1 MASRDRLYRGI
12 LLPALALCLG
22 MHAPAARAL
31 TLNVGIYDQKP
42 DVYIA
47 RDGRPAGILGE
58 LLNEIARQEGWT
70 IQTQA
75 CAWEQCM
82 RLLAD
87 GKIDL
92 LPDVYY
98 TLERAQTFGLHH
110 VPALHSWSQV
120 YARPDHA
127 IRSIADLENL
137 SVAVLAGST
146 QQDYLKGTL
155 LGLRIKASTDPVQ
168 TLEAG
173 FQRVQAGRDDA
184 VAADFYT
191 GEILAQEY
199 RLVATPLIFQ
209 PTQAFYATPKGRHP
223 EVLAAIDRHLSAW
236 QATPGSFYYRTL
248 DGWRLP
254 RTQSLLNRHGAWII
268 AGLSGLL
275 ALALIA
281 ALLLRVQLGRQRRL
295 LRRTERRLGAIL
307 DAIDASVSIK
317 GLDFRYTFANRKHE
331 EFLGV
336 GEGGLIGLRDEDV
349 LDDADSLAGIHRNDQ
364 AVVDSRARSVSQV
377 IVRPRHRE
385 PRTFLTIKA
394 PMRGP
399 DGALEAI
406 CTVATDI
413 TERLRAEETAH
424 HLAVYDALTGLP
436 NRRTALAHLAQMLES
451 AARQG
456 RPMGALLLIDLDGF
470 KRIND
475 MYGHGTGDQVLCG
488 IADRLRASVRDR
500 DLVSR
505 VSADEFIVLL
515 DGLGGNV
522 SDAARNAMHVA
533 EKMRL
538 AVCNSAFSV
547 QDKPAYVTASIGL
560 TLIQADGQTTDTV
573 MREADMA
580 THRAKQH
587 GGNQVTFYEQGLQS
601 EVEQRL
607 WLEHDLLQAIGTPHL
622 TLHVQPQFGRD
633 GRVTGGE
640 LLARWTHPAR
650 GAVSPALFIPVAEE
664 TGLISLLGAWS
675 LQFACD
681 ALLALQEE
689 GETYPLSLNVSP
701 RRLMEPQFTESV
713 RDTLASKG
721 VPGNRLIFEITEGVL
736 IQDIQAVARRMQA
749 LSLLGIRFSIDD
761 FGTGYSNLAY
771 LKRLP
776 LYELKIDKSLVQDIP
791 NDSDGIAIVQL
802 ILAMADQLN
811 LRVVAEGV
819 DTEAQS
825 RFLFE
830 HDCHALQGYLLARPM
845 PFEAWLDVVRTRRR
859 SGAGDPA

>member
-1 MASRDRLYRGI
+1 MASRDRTHRGI

-22 MHAPAARAL
+22 MLAPAARAL
-31 TLNVGIYDQKP
+31 TLDVGIYDQKP

-58 LLNEIARQEGWT
+58 LLNEIARREGWT
-70 IQTQA
+70 IRTQA

-98 TLERAQTFGLHH
+98 TLERAQAFSLHH

-120 YARPDHA
+120 YARPDHVL
-127 IRSIADLENL
+127 RSIEDLRGH
-137 SVAVLAGST
+137 SIAVLAGST
-146 QQDYLKGTL
+146 QQDYLKTTFS
-155 LGLRIKASTDPVQ
+155 GLRIDARADAVQ
-168 TLEAG
+168 NLEVG
-173 FQRVQAGRDDA
+173 FQRVQSHMDDA
-184 VAADFYT
+184 VVADFYV
-191 GEILAQEY
+191 GELLAQEY
-199 RLVATPLIFQ
+199 RLVATPIIFQ
-209 PTQAFYATPKGRHP
+209 PTQAYFASPKGRHP

-248 DGWRLP
+248 DSWRLP
-254 RTQSLLNRHGAWII
+254 RSQTLLDRHGLWIV

-275 ALALIA
+275 TLALIA
-281 ALLLRVQLGRQRRL
+281 TLLLRIQLGRQRRR
-295 LRRTERRLGAIL
+295 LRRTERRLGAIM
-307 DAIDASVSIK
+307 DAIDASVGIK
-317 GLDFRYTFANRKHE
+317 DLDFRYTFANRKQE
-331 EFLGV
+331 EFLGL
-336 GEGGLIGLRDEDV
+336 GEGKLIGLRDDEA
-349 LDDADSLAGIHRNDQ
+349 LTDADSLDSIHRSDQ
-364 AVVDSRARSVSQV
+364 AVVDSRERSVSQMT
-377 IVRPRHRE
+377 IRPPHGE

-424 HLAVYDALTGLP
+424 HLAVYDTLTGLP
-436 NRRTALAHLAQMLES
+436 NRRTALGHLTQMIE

-456 RPMGALLLIDLDGF
+456 RSIGALLLIDLDGF

-475 MYGHGTGDQVLCG
+475 MHGHGTGDQVLCG
-488 IADRLRASVRDR
+488 IADRLRTSVRDR

-515 DGLGGNV
+515 DDLGGNV

-533 EKMRL
+533 EKIRL
-538 AVCNSAFSV
+538 AICNSAFSI

-560 TLIQADGQTTDTV
+560 TLIHTDSQTTDTV

-587 GGNQVTFYEQGLQS
+587 SGNQVTFYEQSLQS

-607 WLEHDLLQAIGTPHL
+607 WLEHDLLQAIGTPSL

-640 LLARWTHPAR
+640 LLARWTHPIR

-664 TGLISLLGAWS
+664 TGLISLLGSWS

-681 ALLALQEE
+681 ALLALREE

-701 RRLMEPQFTESV
+701 RRLMEPQFTEYV

-736 IQDIQAVARRMQA
+736 IQDMQAVARRMQA

-791 NDSDGIAIVQL
+791 NDSDSVAIAQL

-819 DTEAQS
+819 ETEAQS
-825 RFLFE
+825 RFLVE
-830 HDCHALQGYLLARPM
+830 HGCHALQGYLLARPM
-845 PFEAWLDVVRTRRR
+845 PLEAWLDVVRARRR
-859 SGAGDPA
+859 PAGDPA

>member
-22 MHAPAARAL
+22 MHAPASRAL
-31 TLNVGIYDQKP
+31 TLDVGIYDQKP

-58 LLNEIARQEGWT
+58 LLNEIARLEGWK
-70 IQTQA
+70 IRTQA

-127 IRSIADLENL
+127 LRSIEGLKGH
-137 SVAVLAGST
+137 SIAVLAGST
-146 QQDYLKGTL
+146 QQDYLKNTFS
-155 LGLRIKASTDPVQ
+155 GLRIDVRTDAVQ
-168 TLEAG
+168 TLETG
-173 FQRVQAGRDDA
+173 FQRVQSRLDDA
-184 VAADFYT
+184 VAADFYV
-191 GEILAQEY
+191 GELFAQQY
-199 RLVATPLIFQ
+199 NLVATPIVFQ
-209 PTQAFYATPKGRHP
+209 PTQAYFATPKGRHP

-236 QATPGSFYYRTL
+236 QAAPGSFYYHTL

-254 RTQSLLNRHGAWII
+254 RSQSVLSHHGSWIV

-275 ALALIA
+275 ALTLIL
-281 ALLLRVQLGRQRRL
+281 ALLLRIQLGRQRQR

-307 DAIDASVSIK
+307 DAIDAAVGIK
-317 GLDFRYTFANRKHE
+317 DLDFRYTFANRKHE
-331 EFLGV
+331 EFLGM
-336 GEGGLIGLRDEDV
+336 GEGKLIGLRDDET
-349 LDDADSLAGIHRNDQ
+349 LTDADSLASIRRSDQ
-364 AVVDSRARSVSQV
+364 AVLDSLERSVSQMT
-377 IVRPRHRE
+377 IRPPHGE

-413 TERLRAEETAH
+413 TERLRAEEAAH
-424 HLAVYDALTGLP
+424 HLAVYDTLTGLP
-436 NRRTALAHLAQMLES
+436 NRRTALAHLTQMLES
-451 AARQG
+451 ARQG
-456 RPMGALLLIDLDGF
+456 RSIGALLLIDLDGF

-475 MYGHGTGDQVLCG
+475 MHGHETGDQVLRG
-488 IADRLRASVRDR
+488 IADRLRVSVRDR

-515 DGLGGNV
+515 DGLGASV
-522 SDAARNAMHVA
+522 SDAARNAMHVS
-533 EKMRL
+533 EKTRL
-538 AVCNSAFSV
+538 AICNSAFSIRG
-547 QDKPAYVTASIGL
+547 KPAYVTASIGL
-560 TLIQADGQTTDTV
+560 TLIHADSQTTDTV

-587 GGNQVTFYEQGLQS
+587 GGNQVTFYEQSLQS

-640 LLARWTHPAR
+640 LLARWTHPSR

-664 TGLISLLGAWS
+664 TGLISLLGSWS

-681 ALLALQEE
+681 ALLALQAT

-701 RRLMEPQFTESV
+701 RQLMEPQFIASV

-736 IQDIQAVARRMQA
+736 IQDMQAVARRMQA

-791 NDSDGIAIVQL
+791 NDSDNIAIVQL

-819 DTEAQS
+819 ETKAQS

-845 PFEAWLDVVRTRRR
+845 PLEAWLDVVRARRR
-859 SGAGDPA
+859 PVSDSPA

>member
-1 MASRDRLYRGI
+1 MASRDRPHRGI
-12 LLPALALCLG
+12 LVPALALCLG
-22 MHAPAARAL
+22 MHASIAHAL
-31 TLNVGIYDQKP
+31 TLDVGIYDQKP

-58 LLNEIARQEGWT
+58 LLNEIARREGWT
-70 IQTQA
+70 IRTQA
-75 CAWEQCM
+75 CTWEQCM

-98 TLERAQTFGLHH
+98 TPERAQAFGLHH
-110 VPALHSWSQV
+110 VPAMHSWSQV
-120 YARPDHA
+120 YARTDHA
-127 IRSIADLENL
+127 LRSIEDLRGH
-137 SVAVLAGST
+137 SIAVLAGST
-146 QQDYLKGTL
+146 QQDYLKSTL
-155 LGLRIKASTDPVQ
+155 SGLKIDARADAVQ
-168 TLEAG
+168 NLEIG
-173 FQRVQAGRDDA
+173 FQRVQSKLDDA
-184 VAADFYT
+184 VAADFYV
-191 GEILAQEY
+191 GELFAQQY
-199 RLVATPLIFQ
+199 NLVATPIIFQ
-209 PTQAFYATPKGRHP
+209 PTQAFYAAPKGRHP

-236 QATPGSFYYRTL
+236 QAKPGSFYYRTL
-248 DGWRLP
+248 DSWRLP
-254 RTQSLLNRHGAWII
+254 RTQSLLSRYGTWIVT
-268 AGLSGLL
+268 GLSGLL
-275 ALALIA
+275 ALTLIITLALRI
-281 ALLLRVQLGRQRRL
+281 QLGRQRRL

-317 GLDFRYTFANRKHE
+317 DLDRRYTFANRKHE
-331 EFLGV
+331 EFLGLD
-336 GEGGLIGLRDEDV
+336 EGRLIGLRDDEV
-349 LDDADSLAGIHRNDQ
+349 LADADSLANIRRGDQ
-364 AVVDSRARSVSQV
+364 AVIESRERSVSQV
-377 IVRPRHRE
+377 TVRPRNGE

-394 PMRGP
+394 PMRAP

-424 HLAVYDALTGLP
+424 HLAVYDTLTGLP

-451 AARQG
+451 ARQG
-456 RPMGALLLIDLDGF
+456 RPIGALLLIDLDGF

-475 MYGHGTGDQVLCG
+475 MHGHGTGDEVLRG

-515 DGLGGNV
+515 NGLGDHI

-533 EKMRL
+533 EKIRL
-538 AVCNSAFSV
+538 AICNSAFSI
-547 QDKPAYVTASIGL
+547 QDKPAYVTGSIGL
-560 TLIQADGQTTDTV
+560 TLIQGEGQTSDTV

-587 GGNQVTFYEQGLQS
+587 GGNQVTFYERGLQS

-607 WLEHDLLQAIGTPHL
+607 WLEHDLLQAIGTPNL

-640 LLARWTHPAR
+640 LLARWNHPTR
-650 GAVSPALFIPVAEE
+650 GAVSPALFIPIAEE
-664 TGLISLLGAWS
+664 TGLIGLLGSWS
-675 LQFACD
+675 LRFACD
-681 ALLALQEE
+681 ALLALQEA

-701 RRLMEPQFTESV
+701 RRLMEPQFIESV
-713 RDTLASKG
+713 RDTLANKG
-721 VPGNRLIFEITEGVL
+721 IPGNRLIFEITEGVL
-736 IQDIQAVARRMQA
+736 IQDMQAVAQRMQA
-749 LSLLGIRFSIDD
+749 LSRLGIRFSIDD

-791 NDSDGIAIVQL
+791 NDSDSIAIVQL

-819 DTEAQS
+819 ETESQS

-845 PFEAWLDVVRTRRR
+845 PLEAWLDVVRTRRR
-859 SGAGDPA
+859 SATGAAG

>member
-1 MASRDRLYRGI
+1 MASRNRPYRGI

-22 MHAPAARAL
+22 MHVPIARAL
-31 TLNVGIYDQKP
+31 TLEVGIYDQKP

-58 LLNEIARQEGWT
+58 LLNEIARQEGWE
-70 IQTQA
+70 IRTQA
-75 CAWEQCM
+75 CTWEQCM
-82 RLLAD
+82 QQLAQ
-87 GKIDL
+87 GTIDL

-98 TLERAQTFGLHH
+98 TPERAQAFGLHH

-120 YARPDHA
+120 YARPDHGLRS
-127 IRSIADLENL
+127 IEHLKNRSIAVL
-137 SVAVLAGST
+137 SGST
-146 QQDYLKGTL
+146 QQEYLQTTFS
-155 LGLRIKASTDPVQ
+155 GLQIDVRTDAVQ

-173 FQRVQAGRDDA
+173 FQRVQARLDDA
-184 VAADFYT
+184 VAADFYV
-191 GEILAQEY
+191 GELLAQQY
-199 RLVATPLIFQ
+199 NLVATPIVFQ
-209 PTQAFYATPKGRHP
+209 PTQAYFATPQGRHP

-236 QATPGSFYYRTL
+236 QANPGSFYYRTL
-248 DGWRLP
+248 DSWRMP
-254 RTQSLLNRHGAWII
+254 RPQALLNRYGNWII
-268 AGLSGLL
+268 AGLGGLLVLTL
-275 ALALIA
+275 ALAL
-281 ALLLRVQLGRQRRL
+281 LLRIQLGRQRRR
-295 LRRTERRLGAIL
+295 LRRAERRQGAIL
-307 DAIDASVSIK
+307 EAIDAAVGIK
-317 GLDFRYTFANRKHE
+317 DLDFRYTFANRKQE
-331 EFLGV
+331 EFLGM
-336 GEGGLIGLRDEDV
+336 GQGKLIGLRDDEA
-349 LDDADSLAGIHRNDQ
+349 LTDADSLASIRRSDQ
-364 AVVDSRARSVSQV
+364 AVIDSQERSVSQ
-377 IVRPRHRE
+377 ITIRPPQGE

-413 TERLRAEETAH
+413 TERLRAEQAAH

-451 AARQG
+451 VRQG
-456 RPMGALLLIDLDGF
+456 RPIGALLLINLDGF

-475 MYGHGTGDQVLCG
+475 MYGHETGDQVLCG
-488 IADRLRASVRDR
+488 TADRLRTSVRDR

-515 DGLGGNV
+515 DGLGTQI

-533 EKMRL
+533 EKTRL
-538 AVCNSAFSV
+538 AICNSAFSIHG
-547 QDKPAYVTASIGL
+547 KPAYVTASIGL
-560 TLIQADGQTTDTV
+560 TLIHADSQTTDTV

-580 THRAKQH
+580 THRAKQQ
-587 GGNQVTFYEQGLQS
+587 GGNQATFYEQGLQS

-607 WLEHDLLQAIGTPHL
+607 WLEHDLLQAIGTPQL
-622 TLHVQPQFGRD
+622 TLHVQPQFGHD

-640 LLARWTHPAR
+640 LLARWTHPSR

-664 TGLISLLGAWS
+664 TGLISLLSAWS

-701 RRLMEPQFTESV
+701 RRLMEPQFPEYV
-713 RDTLASKG
+713 RDILESKG

-736 IQDIQAVARRMQA
+736 IQDVQAVARRMQA
-749 LSLLGIRFSIDD
+749 LSRLGIRFSIDD

-791 NDSDGIAIVQL
+791 NDSDSIAIVQL

-819 DTEAQS
+819 ETEAQS

-845 PFEAWLDVVRTRRR
+845 PFEAWLDVVRARRR
-859 SGAGDPA
+859 SAATGNPA

>member
-1 MASRDRLYRGI
+1 MASRDRLHRGI

-31 TLNVGIYDQKP
+31 TLDVGIYDQKP

-70 IQTQA
+70 IRTQA

-82 RLLAD
+82 RLLTE

-98 TLERAQTFGLHH
+98 TLERAQAFGLHH

-127 IRSIADLENL
+127 LRSIEDLRGH
-137 SVAVLAGST
+137 SIAVLAGST
-146 QQDYLKGTL
+146 QQDYLKTTL
-155 LGLRIKASTDPVQ
+155 SGLKVDARADAVQ
-168 TLEAG
+168 NLEIG
-173 FQRVQAGRDDA
+173 FQRVQSQLDDA
-184 VAADFYT
+184 VAADFYV
-191 GEILAQEY
+191 GELFAQQY
-199 RLVATPLIFQ
+199 NLVATPIIFQ
-209 PTQAFYATPKGRHP
+209 PTQAFYAAPKGRHP

-254 RTQSLLNRHGAWII
+254 RSQSLLSRHGAWIV

-275 ALALIA
+275 ALTLIVTLALRI
-281 ALLLRVQLGRQRRL
+281 QLGRQRRL

-317 GLDFRYTFANRKHE
+317 DLDRRYTFANRKHE
-331 EFLGV
+331 EFLGL
-336 GEGGLIGLRDEDV
+336 GEGRLIGLRDDET
-349 LDDADSLAGIHRNDQ
+349 LADADSLASIRRSDQ
-364 AVVDSRARSVSQV
+364 AVIDSRERSVSQMT
-377 IVRPRHRE
+377 IRPRHGE

-436 NRRTALAHLAQMLES
+436 NRRTALAHLTQMLES
-451 AARQG
+451 ARQG
-456 RPMGALLLIDLDGF
+456 RSIGALLLIDLDGF

-475 MYGHGTGDQVLCG
+475 MHGHGTGDQVLCG

-515 DGLGGNV
+515 DGLGANV

-538 AVCNSAFSV
+538 AVCNSAFSI
-547 QDKPAYVTASIGL
+547 QGKPAYVTGSIGL
-560 TLIQADGQTTDTV
+560 TLIQAESQTTDTV

-607 WLEHDLLQAIGTPHL
+607 WLEHDLLQAIGTPSL
-622 TLHVQPQFGRD
+622 TLHIQPQFGRD

-640 LLARWTHPAR
+640 LLARWTHPTR

-664 TGLISLLGAWS
+664 TGLISLLGSWS

-681 ALLALQEE
+681 ALLALREA

-701 RRLMEPQFTESV
+701 RRLMEPQFIESV
-713 RDTLASKG
+713 RDTLESKG

-736 IQDIQAVARRMQA
+736 IQDMQAVARRMQA

-791 NDSDGIAIVQL
+791 NDSDSIAIVQL

-819 DTEAQS
+819 ETESQS

-845 PFEAWLDVVRTRRR
+845 PLEAWLDVVRTRRR
-859 SGAGDPA
+859 PGSGDPA

>member
-1 MASRDRLYRGI
+1 MASRDRTHRGI

-22 MHAPAARAL
+22 MHVPAARAL
-31 TLNVGIYDQKP
+31 TLEVGIYDQKP

-58 LLNEIARQEGWT
+58 LLNEIARQEGWK
-70 IQTQA
+70 IRTQA
-75 CAWEQCM
+75 CAWEECM
-82 RLLAD
+82 RLLAE
-87 GKIDL
+87 GRIDL

-98 TLERAQTFGLHH
+98 TLERAETFGLHH

-120 YARPDHA
+120 YARPGQA
-127 IRSIADLENL
+127 LRSIQDLGGR
-137 SVAVLAGST
+137 SIAVLAGST
-146 QQDYLKGTL
+146 QQDYLKTTFS
-155 LGLRIKASTDPVQ
+155 GLDIDARADAVQ
-168 TLEAG
+168 NLESG
-173 FQRVQAGRDDA
+173 FQRVQSGLSDA
-184 VAADFYT
+184 VAADFYI
-191 GEILAQEY
+191 GGMLAHTYQ
-199 RLVATPLIFQ
+199 LVATPIVFQ
-209 PTQAFYATPKGRHP
+209 PTQAYYAMPKGRHP

-236 QATPGSFYYRTL
+236 QADPESFYYRTL

-254 RTQSLLNRHGAWII
+254 QSLSLLGRHGVWII
-268 AGLSGLL
+268 AGLSALL
-275 ALALIA
+275 ALTLAIT
-281 ALLLRVQLGRQRRL
+281 LLLRIQMSRQRQR
-295 LRRTERRLGAIL
+295 LRRTERRLDAIL

-317 GLDFRYTFANRKHE
+317 DLDFRYTFANRKHE

-336 GEGGLIGLRDEDV
+336 AEGRLIGLRDDDT
-349 LDDADSLAGIHRNDQ
+349 LKDADSLASIHRNDQ
-364 AVVDSRARSVSQV
+364 AVVDTRERSVSQMT
-377 IVRPRHRE
+377 IRPPHGE
-385 PRTFLTIKA
+385 PRTFLAIKA

-406 CTVATDI
+406 CTVSTDI

-424 HLAVYDALTGLP
+424 HLAVYDTLTGLP
-436 NRRTALAHLAQMLES
+436 NRRTALAHLAQMIES
-451 AARQG
+451 ARQG
-456 RPMGALLLIDLDGF
+456 RSIGALLLIDLDGF

-475 MYGHGTGDQVLCG
+475 MQGHATGDEVLCG
-488 IADRLRASVRDR
+488 IADRLRTSVRDR

-505 VSADEFIVLL
+505 VSADEFVVLL

-522 SDAARNAMHVA
+522 NDAARNAMHVG
-533 EKMRL
+533 EKVRL
-538 AVCNSAFSV
+538 AICNSAFSI
-547 QDKPAYVTASIGL
+547 QSRPAYVTASIGL
-560 TLIQADGQTTDTV
+560 TLIQADSQTTDTV

-587 GGNQVTFYEQGLQS
+587 GGNQVTFYEEGLQS

-607 WLEHDLLQAIGTPHL
+607 WLEQDLLQAIGTPVL
-622 TLHVQPQFGRD
+622 TLHVQPQFGHD

-640 LLARWTHPAR
+640 LLARWTHPTR
-650 GAVSPALFIPVAEE
+650 GPVSPALFIPIAEE

-681 ALLALQEE
+681 ALLALREL

-701 RRLMEPQFTESV
+701 RQLMEAQFTEYV
-713 RDTLASKG
+713 RDTLESKG

-736 IQDIQAVARRMQA
+736 IQDMQAVARRMQA

-791 NDSDGIAIVQL
+791 NDSDSIAIVQL

-819 DTEAQS
+819 ETEAQS

-845 PFEAWLDVVRTRRR
+845 PLEAWLDVVRTRRR
-859 SGAGDPA
+859 HEAGGPA